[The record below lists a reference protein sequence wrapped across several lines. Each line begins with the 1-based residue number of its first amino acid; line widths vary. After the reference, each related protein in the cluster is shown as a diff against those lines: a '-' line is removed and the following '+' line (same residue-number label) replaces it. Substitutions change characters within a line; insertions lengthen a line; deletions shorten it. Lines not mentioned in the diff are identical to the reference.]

1 MEAKLIEIF
10 RQGIF
15 KNIYKPFPSIYYR
28 MALESDMTF
37 FFKRKCVIH
46 TIGVLKLT
54 NNVET
59 FNTLS
64 VTVKSYELKE

>member
-1 MEAKLIEIF
+1 
-10 RQGIF
+10 
-15 KNIYKPFPSIYYR
+15 
-28 MALESDMTF
+28 MALESDMMF

-46 TIGVLKLT
+46 TIDVLKLT